1 MTNALLLILFL
12 CFWSLIDLTTIYR
25 LFKKKQLLFD
35 DRFTKTM
42 CMAITMTSSFAFA
55 LYLELLLPP
64 NQKLFYLLPIL
75 VGLFIGYRFGAI
87 IKAPATLNGIY
98 NGTWGGIMGMMFGS
112 VLQNPALCN
121 IPIDSQATITTNIYT
136 LTIFI
141 ACLHA
146 LTCHVIRYSFKA

>member
-1 MTNALLLILFL
+1 ML
-12 CFWSLIDLTTIYR
+12 YR

-42 CMAITMTSSFAFA
+42 CMAIAMISSFAFA

-64 NQKLFYLLPIL
+64 NQTLFHLLPVL
-75 VGLFIGYRFGAI
+75 AGLLIGYQFGSI

-98 NGTWGGIMGMMFGS
+98 NGAWGGIMGLMFGA

-121 IPIDSQATITTNIYT
+121 IPIESQAMITSTIYT

-141 ACLHA
+141 ASLHA
-146 LTCHVIRYSFKA
+146 LTCHFIRFSFKA